1 MSPGTVAQADA
12 RGGAGG
18 TVFDIGYRN
27 YEGAREGRQRSRLAI
42 YKNGL
47 RTSLGIGRGGRAK
60 ILPLG
65 FVIVLSVIGLIMALV
80 AGAVDRYTA
89 PGMAQRLNLPSH
101 ADYYGIAA
109 TILFVFAAVV
119 APELLCRDKREG
131 VISLYLVRPLTGTD
145 YIVARWCAFL
155 TVILSAALLPQ
166 VILFLG
172 LMLSDPV
179 PLAYLKAHWTDIP
192 RFLSAGTVMAVYTT
206 TLALLTASF
215 TTRRAYAAVFL
226 VGLFVVSAPFTIGLA
241 QELDG
246 PLGQWVSMLNLTN
259 IPLHVSD
266 IVFGEVSEI
275 TKVAP
280 ARELGDTIL
289 LAWCLLWI
297 VVPGFVLW
305 SRYRRLTP

>member
-1 MSPGTVAQADA
+1 MSAESVTHADA

-27 YEGAREGRQRSRLAI
+27 YTGVREGRRRSRLAI
-42 YKNGL
+42 YKDGL

-65 FVIVLSVIGLIMALV
+65 FLIVLTVIGLIMALI
-80 AGAVDRYTA
+80 AGAIDRYTA

-131 VISLYLVRPLTGTD
+131 VISLYLVRPLTGSD
-145 YIVARWCAFL
+145 YILARWCAFL
-155 TVILSAALLPQ
+155 TVMLAAALLPQ
-166 VILFLG
+166 LILFLG
-172 LMLSDPV
+172 LLLSDPV
-179 PLAYLKAHWTDIP
+179 PLNYLTAHWSDIP

-206 TLALLTASF
+206 TLALCTASF

-226 VGLFVVSAPFTIGLA
+226 VGLFVVSAPFTIGLS
-241 QELDG
+241 QQLDAPVG
-246 PLGQWVSMLNLTN
+246 PWVSMFNLAN

-266 IVFGEVSEI
+266 IVFGEVSEL
-275 TKVAP
+275 TRVAP
-280 ARELGDTIL
+280 ARDLGDTML
-289 LAWCLLWI
+289 FAWCMAWTAI
-297 VVPGFVLW
+297 PGVVLW